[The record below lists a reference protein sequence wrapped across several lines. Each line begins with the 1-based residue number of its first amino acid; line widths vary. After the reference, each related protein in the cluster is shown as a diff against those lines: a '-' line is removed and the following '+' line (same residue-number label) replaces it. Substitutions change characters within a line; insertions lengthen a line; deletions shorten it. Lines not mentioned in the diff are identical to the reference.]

1 MSMSNLEGLTI
12 NYQQLVKEVYMKK
25 KVAIILLALSGA
37 LSIFGDKIDPDTYIK
52 VKIAI
57 GVAEQ
62 INNSVSPEN

>member
-1 MSMSNLEGLTI
+1 LTI
-12 NYQQLVKEVYMKK
+12 NYQQLVKKRGFMKK
-25 KVAIILLALSGA
+25 KVAIVLLALSGVM
-37 LSIFGDKIDPDTYIK
+37 SIFGDKIDPDTYNR

>member
-1 MSMSNLEGLTI
+1 
-12 NYQQLVKEVYMKK
+12 MKK

-37 LSIFGDKIDPDTYIK
+37 LSIFGDEIDPDTYNK

-57 GVAEQ
+57 GVAEK